1 MTLLWIID
9 CIAISFAVAFI
20 VCGCWLAVC
29 LILLAVHGLFR
40 HNFEVNKRLMDR
52 FSQTT
57 NYPMYQL
64 YQERAITAAHRA
76 QRVENILGYMTFN

>member
-1 MTLLWIID
+1 MTFLWIID
-9 CIAISFAVAFI
+9 CIAIGLAVAL
-20 VCGCWLAVC
+20 VCTGCWLAIC
-29 LILLAVHGLFR
+29 LILLAVHSVFR

-57 NYPMYQL
+57 NYPMYQR

-76 QRVENILGYMTFN
+76 QRVENILGYLTFN